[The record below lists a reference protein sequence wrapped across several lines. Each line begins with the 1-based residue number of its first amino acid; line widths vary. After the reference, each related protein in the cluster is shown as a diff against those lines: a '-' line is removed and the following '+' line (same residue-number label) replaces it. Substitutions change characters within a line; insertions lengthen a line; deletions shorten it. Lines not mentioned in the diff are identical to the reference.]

1 MGTEEGCRN
10 PLKHSSA
17 LQRCHERAK
26 ASGKNRPHTHLEAH
40 SEPRAR
46 IKVQLIQG
54 QNAGL
59 GSWPA
64 GQLGRARPELWAGAV
79 RPKASLAMFAIAPSS
94 YGRELGDF
102 ENV

>member
-1 MGTEEGCRN
+1 MGTENECRN
-10 PLKHSSA
+10 PLKYSSA
-17 LQRCHERAK
+17 LQRCHGCAK
-26 ASGKNRPHTHLEAH
+26 ASAKNRPHTHLEAH

-46 IKVQLIQG
+46 IKVQLIRS

-64 GQLGRARPELWAGAV
+64 GQLGRTQPELWAVAV
-79 RPKASLAMFAIAPSS
+79 CPKASLAMFAIAPSS